1 MMPMTPTRRALGS
14 CTPYTESV
22 LQARQRR
29 ELWDVEKQQAVHLV
43 SEGGVRAGGNVMAR
57 RKRREGKS
65 VDQPLPTSM

>member
-57 RKRREGKS
+57 RKRREGKR